1 MNPDIGL
8 IQLFFHD
15 SNARSALMFVNFQGN
30 LTTHKLKSLKNL
42 NNLTLHNVEL
52 KGIDVEF
59 NYLREASFTF
69 KMPVNIVNFYNLEKL
84 SLVNIFQSILLDETF
99 LETLTSL
106 EELKLFIAFDSIDA
120 DVQYLFKNLTK
131 LKKLTMTENNI
142 KTIKSSYFD
151 YLINLEELE
160 MQDNCDLEI
169 IELGAFKS
177 LTKLKN
183 LNLSSTQIKEIKKKH
198 FVSILNWK
206 RLF

>member
-1 MNPDIGL
+1 MLYTISSTVETFETSQKYFESMNLKNNGVPFIYEIKHLVISGCKNL
-8 IQLFFHD
+8 ENFNLFRED
-15 SNARSALMFVNFQGN
+15 CVEKFQNLESLHFMGYSYN
-30 LTTHKLKSLKNL
+30 LTTHKFKSLKNL

-131 LKKLTMTENNI
+131 LKKLT
-142 KTIKSSYFD
+142 
-151 YLINLEELE
+151 YLR
-160 MQDNCDLEI
+160 
-169 IELGAFKS
+169 F
-177 LTKLKN
+177 
-183 LNLSSTQIKEIKKKH
+183 
-198 FVSILNWK
+198 F
-206 RLF
+206 F